1 MSQEMITDI
10 TLDHLPDLSDAS
22 LSFQIPADNSSA
34 DLLLADVTDGFNLL
48 RRGTD
53 DDATFATLMPTPYR
67 GPPLTLC
74 EITPKPESASRPPP
88 RSRTP
93 RPSSSESSE
102 IPHPLTLGYPSVD
115 KWSTP
120 PRARSKP
127 TDIALGS
134 PLVSEERQ
142 EQLAPADV
150 EILGRHPETTT
161 HVDIDMAVH
170 INEAAVSVHGPVPT
184 LRPKTKLKPRTKSK
198 PTVADGGISKIPA
211 PTNAHVSRKA
221 KNLPSSKDVALAVP
235 HCTASQN
242 PWPQSGD
249 IDAEEQL
256 VPPASMNDDIR
267 MPADNHSITPTTSRM
282 AERLV
287 SYSQKLISSIG
298 VEGKNSRSVRARD
311 QSGPSSAVDL
321 PLFEKPNAT
330 LPAAQVTKPVAFTF
344 RVDARLEARKIE
356 RLAASEQ
363 GMHRALHESHEST
376 LACRKENIV
385 PSGPIETFFFYTEQ
399 RAKERERFDEMV
411 KRKEEEMQRVREE
424 QRRLAAE
431 EEERAIKELRRK
443 AIPKANEVPE
453 CSGDT
458 ITQSF
463 ILGLMKGKGNNNAF
477 KRTMTVL

>member
-1 MSQEMITDI
+1 
-10 TLDHLPDLSDAS
+10 
-22 LSFQIPADNSSA
+22 
-34 DLLLADVTDGFNLL
+34 
-48 RRGTD
+48 
-53 DDATFATLMPTPYR
+53 
-67 GPPLTLC
+67 
-74 EITPKPESASRPPP
+74 
-88 RSRTP
+88 
-93 RPSSSESSE
+93 
-102 IPHPLTLGYPSVD
+102 
-115 KWSTP
+115 
-120 PRARSKP
+120 
-127 TDIALGS
+127 
-134 PLVSEERQ
+134 
-142 EQLAPADV
+142 
-150 EILGRHPETTT
+150 
-161 HVDIDMAVH
+161 MAVH

-298 VEGKNSRSVRARD
+298 LYKAGSGNSFTEGDDSKNTASTDDARVGTRSSAPVLPPSMPLPSSPKNPRANDEPLRLSEISPRKAPPHDSRVTRAANPQDDQQRAMSPMRCGKKRSSMDAGLPSQEYHGRKKGKTVLPSAEAERGSSGEESSNTRPCTMLHEDQIVTNSETRQGSRKPGSPKSTLPTARTKYRPKLNCAQHKGPSMQAFSHISKLRQVHGTITKDKGKYVEEQPKASTVRSSASSKSHHPPARVEGKNSRSVRARD
-311 QSGPSSAVDL
+311 HSGPSSAVDL
-321 PLFEKPNAT
+321 PLFEKKPNAT

-363 GMHRALHESHEST
+363 GMHRSYPCHAVPDFRALHESHEST

-399 RAKERERFDEMV
+399 RAK
-411 KRKEEEMQRVREE
+411 
-424 QRRLAAE
+424 
-431 EEERAIKELRRK
+431 
-443 AIPKANEVPE
+443 
-453 CSGDT
+453 
-458 ITQSF
+458 
-463 ILGLMKGKGNNNAF
+463 
-477 KRTMTVL
+477 